1 MTANDIGFAYLAL
14 CSKTEIHFKQK
25 TMKQSLTMFC
35 ILLTTWMGNAQDKN
49 FDLSKY
55 KFPDYKRHEMEL
67 NFISNGYGRKNKTEL
82 PEYLN
87 NGVNSNYVS
96 SLYNAHSSAE
106 LNYNYYFLNRKRI
119 DYLHTSFS
127 GNYSYS
133 SNTDANRKS
142 KDLSQSIDL
151 SLNGSRTLYLN
162 DNKLFLEGMSD
173 LSLYQDNSKSKVDN
187 QLQTKYLSTN
197 LNLSVGVGVGKGRM
211 EMVSDLWQ
219 AHFILEKLKKEK
231 LLSKELTN
239 EDVYEFAYLASRIK
253 NKRFFDA
260 RIRKIEELQALDSLL
275 HNLGLIVDSD
285 MRYFT
290 QLNDY
295 WSYGNFPD
303 RKSGRVLKF
312 WISPEYAR
320 MYNKTS
326 SNNSLIS
333 YKTSLNSNLSFNCS
347 RQLNLYWERRVNV
360 LLSYESVIDKS
371 GSFYNSYLKNNFNP
385 NINFG
390 FGYFPDSRTSISVYL
405 GYNGQNLFVSNST
418 NVIPKLWINS
428 IYFDLNGYYY
438 LSPRLQITGSFRL
451 SYSDKG
457 YKTTNNIY
465 NQYNLGLRYAIF

>member
-1 MTANDIGFAYLAL
+1 
-14 CSKTEIHFKQK
+14 
-25 TMKQSLTMFC
+25 
-35 ILLTTWMGNAQDKN
+35 MGNAQDKN

-55 KFPDYKRHEMEL
+55 KFPDYKRHELEL
-67 NFISNGYGRKNKTEL
+67 NFNSDGYGRKNKTDS

-87 NGVNSNYVS
+87 NGVSTNYVS
-96 SLYNAHSSAE
+96 SFYNAQSNAGF
-106 LNYNYYFLNRKRI
+106 NYSYYFLNRKRI
-119 DYLHTSFS
+119 NYVHSSFS

-133 SNTDANRKS
+133 SSTNVSNKL

-151 SLNGSRTLYLN
+151 SLNGSRTMYLTE
-162 DNKLFLEGMSD
+162 NKVFLEGMSD
-173 LSLYQDNSKSKVDN
+173 VSFYQGNSRNKVDD
-187 QLQTKYLSTN
+187 QLQTKYHSTN

-219 AHFILEKLKKEK
+219 AHYILEKLKKEK
-231 LLSKELTN
+231 ILSKELTN
-239 EDVYEFAYLASRIK
+239 ENVYEFAYLSSRLK
-253 NKRFFDA
+253 NSRFLDA
-260 RIRKIEELQALDSLL
+260 RLRKIAELQSLDSLL
-275 HNLGLIVDSD
+275 HNQGLIIDSD
-285 MRYFT
+285 IRYFT
-290 QLNDY
+290 LLNDF

-320 MYNKTS
+320 MYNKIS
-326 SNNSLIS
+326 SDNSLIS
-333 YKTSLNSNLSFNCS
+333 YKTSLNSSLSFNCS

-360 LLSYESVIDKS
+360 LLSYESVIDKI

-418 NVIPKLWINS
+418 TVIPKLWINS

>member
-1 MTANDIGFAYLAL
+1 
-14 CSKTEIHFKQK
+14 
-25 TMKQSLTMFC
+25 MKQSLILFC
-35 ILLTTWMGNAQDKN
+35 ILAAALAVSAQDKN

-55 KFPDYKRHEMEL
+55 KFPDYKRHELEL
-67 NFISNGYGRKNKTEL
+67 NFNSDGYGRKNKTES

-96 SLYNAHSSAE
+96 SFYNAHSSAK

-119 DYLHTSFS
+119 DYLHSSFS

-133 SNTDANRKS
+133 SSSNTSNKL
-142 KDLSQSIDL
+142 KDYSQSFDL
-151 SLNGSRTLYLN
+151 SLNGSRTFYLN

-173 LSLYQDNSKSKVDN
+173 LSLYQDNSKNKVDN
-187 QLQTKYLSTN
+187 QVQAKYLSSN

-219 AHFILEKLKKEK
+219 AHYILEKLKKEK
-231 LLSKELTN
+231 LLSKELTTEN
-239 EDVYEFAYLASRIK
+239 VYEFAYLASSLK

-260 RIRKIEELQALDSLL
+260 RIRKIAELQSLDSLL
-275 HNLGLIVDSD
+275 RNQRLIVNSD
-285 MRYFT
+285 IRYFT
-290 QLNDY
+290 RLNDY

-333 YKTSLNSNLSFNCS
+333 YKTSLYSNLSFNCS

-360 LLSYESVIDKS
+360 LLSYESVIDIS

-385 NINFG
+385 NVNFG
-390 FGYFPDSRTSISVYL
+390 LGYFPDSRTSISGYL
-405 GYNGQNLFVSNST
+405 GYNGQNLFVSNAAT
-418 NVIPKLWINS
+418 VLPKTWINS
-428 IYFDLNGYYY
+428 IYFDLSGYYY
-438 LSPRLQITGSFRL
+438 LSPRLQINGSFRL

-457 YKTTNNIY
+457 YKSTNNIY